1 MSRSSTIRKNSNI
14 DKISLYSLAMMP
26 SEDQVRGK
34 MEEYSK
40 KKTGRTLMQLSLG
53 ELYKAKEQV
62 NSTTESLIES
72 ELSGLEKMML
82 GGDGI
87 AEGKRL
93 ANKILDEEIAK
104 RPKSKPVESEKQ
116 KPKAP
121 VIEPVEKPV
130 ANVSKK
136 EKVLVEPEPEE
147 EKDYS
152 YLILHE
158 NDLKILSLEYK
169 IRRLERKD
177 PSSPLIDELTR
188 AMPNSPR
195 RKKIVDLSDRD
206 LESLYKE
213 HLLGVEKE

>member
-40 KKTGRTLMQLSLG
+40 KKTGRTLMQLSLE
-53 ELYKAKEQV
+53 ELHEAKKQV
-62 NSTTESLIES
+62 DSLIDS
-72 ELSGLEKMML
+72 ELSGFEKMML

-104 RPKSKPVESEKQ
+104 RPKSKPVESEKP

-121 VIEPVEKPV
+121 VIEPVGKPV

-136 EKVLVEPEPEE
+136 EKVLVESEPEE